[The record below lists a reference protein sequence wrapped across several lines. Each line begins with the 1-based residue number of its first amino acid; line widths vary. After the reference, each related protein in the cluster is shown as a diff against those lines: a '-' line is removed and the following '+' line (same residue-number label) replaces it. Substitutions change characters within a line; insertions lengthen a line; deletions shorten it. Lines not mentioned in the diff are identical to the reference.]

1 MLMILLMKKM
11 PKTRQ
16 IYGGIIK
23 IYPIQALLL
32 GRKRAKKSGGGGLE
46 AIVVSVRLLNHGRF
60 LDNFVFSAVCLR
72 DGEFF
77 AKSVSDKRILSENL
91 ILCKYQITLDAFYS
105 IKKTLFRRG
114 GGKNLA
120 IKIVKGTV
128 SCKLSTKIENLRC
141 WSMYCLCQK
150 RTYIVSVHVLY
161 LSKEDREDKE

>member
-1 MLMILLMKKM
+1 M
-11 PKTRQ
+11 
-16 IYGGIIK
+16 
-23 IYPIQALLL
+23 
-32 GRKRAKKSGGGGLE
+32 E

-91 ILCKYQITLDAFYS
+91 IFCKYQITLDAFYS

-141 WSMYCLCQK
+141 WSMYCICQN
-150 RTYIVSVHVLY
+150 RTYIVSVQGCIIRSILPSGMGARGEHGDVFLFSN
-161 LSKEDREDKE
+161 LGAL